1 MGQFILMIPLSF
13 NIINVKFGETN
24 NFRVI
29 QRVARAIGEIG
40 VQAGDQPMEQII
52 RYLSPE
58 FL

>member
-1 MGQFILMIPLSF
+1 MLMIPLSF
-13 NIINVKFGETN
+13 NIINVRFGETN
-24 NFRVI
+24 YLRVI

>member
-13 NIINVKFGETN
+13 NIINVRFGETN
-24 NFRVI
+24 YFRVI

-40 VQAGDQPMEQII
+40 VQASDQPVEQII

-58 FL
+58 LL